1 MTKQRK
7 QGSFNKRRWF
17 IQLTAVVGLVG
28 GLLAIINGIKA
39 YFEAKPPRRVLQN
52 TEIVFDRSELMDRR
66 LQDGTPKLEVARKA
80 VDLVLRN
87 ETVGDN
93 LALRAFGGACADDST
108 QPALPF
114 DLDNAA
120 RVREK
125 IKNLKADGRAT
136 LIAAI
141 RAAIAD
147 FDDEARFGGVNKRI
161 IVITG
166 NLDACGK
173 SILEIVQQLNR
184 LSKESQAGGSI
195 VLDFNFIG
203 IGLDSVAKQEFD
215 GYAERTGGAAHFVDD
230 PRELESVVEIVEVAR
245 VTRSAKAVSQLLDA
259 STLRLKPV
267 IEELLK
273 KDYVAAERDLQQARD
288 ELARSELPFQ
298 DLIKRQNSEQ
308 LSPQLSAQYRRIYQA
323 ANRSRELQRQVLS
336 LTEDILSQTKAWD
349 ERALQASKDKYESTH
364 VAYNQS
370 RDELLALVEQL
381 QVIAR
386 SH

>member
-28 GLLAIINGIKA
+28 GLLAIMNEIKP

-52 TEIVFDRSELMDRR
+52 TEIVFDRSELMNRR

-93 LALRAFGGACADDST
+93 LALRAFGGACADEST

-125 IKNLKADGRAT
+125 IQNLKADGRAT

-184 LSKESQAGGSI
+184 LSKESQPGGSI
-195 VLDFNFIG
+195 VLDFDFIG

-230 PRELESVVEIVEVAR
+230 PRELESLVEIVEVAR
-245 VTRSAKAVSQLLDA
+245 VTRSAKAVSELLDA
-259 STLRLKPV
+259 SILRLKPV

-288 ELARSELPFQ
+288 EFARSELPFQ

>member
-28 GLLAIINGIKA
+28 GLLAIMNEIKP

-52 TEIVFDRSELMDRR
+52 TEIVFDRSELMNRR

-93 LALRAFGGACADDST
+93 LALRAFGGACADEST

-125 IKNLKADGRAT
+125 IQNLKADGRAT

-195 VLDFNFIG
+195 VLDFDFIG

-245 VTRSAKAVSQLLDA
+245 VTRSAKAVSELLDA
-259 STLRLKPV
+259 SILRLKPV

-288 ELARSELPFQ
+288 EFARSELPFQ

>member
-28 GLLAIINGIKA
+28 GLLAIMNGIKP

-52 TEIVFDRSELMDRR
+52 TEIVFDRSELMNRR

-93 LALRAFGGACADDST
+93 LALRAFGGACADEST

-125 IKNLKADGRAT
+125 IQNLKADGRAT

-147 FDDEARFGGVNKRI
+147 FDDEARFG
-161 IVITG
+161 
-166 NLDACGK
+166 
-173 SILEIVQQLNR
+173 
-184 LSKESQAGGSI
+184 
-195 VLDFNFIG
+195 
-203 IGLDSVAKQEFD
+203 
-215 GYAERTGGAAHFVDD
+215 
-230 PRELESVVEIVEVAR
+230 
-245 VTRSAKAVSQLLDA
+245 
-259 STLRLKPV
+259 
-267 IEELLK
+267 
-273 KDYVAAERDLQQARD
+273 
-288 ELARSELPFQ
+288 LARCAV
-298 DLIKRQNSEQ
+298 EQ
-308 LSPQLSAQYRRIYQA
+308 VRAGLQRPDRHDARPHRAGQTPCRRRRGDRMMGWMAPLRHRRAKLVFRRITR
-323 ANRSRELQRQVLS
+323 NG
-336 LTEDILSQTKAWD
+336 
-349 ERALQASKDKYESTH
+349 
-364 VAYNQS
+364 
-370 RDELLALVEQL
+370 
-381 QVIAR
+381 
-386 SH
+386 SHP